1 MNDTLAIDG
10 ASLCIRDVVD
20 VARDGRPVVLADAA
34 RDRMLESYSWV
45 KQATTQDKPVYG
57 VNTGFGSLARVKIDP
72 AHSSQLSLNLIRSHA
87 AGVGPILP
95 VAETRA
101 MMLLR
106 ANALAKGV
114 SGCRP
119 VLVETLLQMLN
130 ADITPMVPSQGSC
143 GSSGDLAPLAHLG
156 LVLAD
161 GDHGRVR
168 FKGEEMSAAEGMAA
182 AGIGR
187 LQMEAKDGLA
197 ITNGAQLTTAIGALA
212 LHDAISLV
220 EAAELAAAMSIEAL
234 RGASRAF

>member
-1 MNDTLAIDG
+1 M
-10 ASLCIRDVVD
+10 
-20 VARDGRPVVLADAA
+20 
-34 RDRMLESYSWV
+34 
-45 KQATTQDKPVYG
+45 
-57 VNTGFGSLARVKIDP
+57 KIDP

-106 ANALAKGV
+106 ANAAKGV

-130 ADITPMVPSQGSC
+130 ADITPMVLSQGSC

-168 FKGEEMSAAEGMAA
+168 FEVK
-182 AGIGR
+182 R
-187 LQMEAKDGLA
+187 
-197 ITNGAQLTTAIGALA
+197 
-212 LHDAISLV
+212 
-220 EAAELAAAMSIEAL
+220 
-234 RGASRAF
+234 